1 MLWFLWQ
8 AIADEEFESLPPNE
22 RSRKF
27 ENQIVFERVFEK
39 QSSLKR
45 KERLKK
51 VVAKLRW
58 QKCINTAQ
66 ACARFN
72 NPTSAGSK

>member
-1 MLWFLWQ
+1 MYCLK
-8 AIADEEFESLPPNE
+8 ANAPEEFESLPANE
-22 RSRKF
+22 RSRMF

-39 QSSLKR
+39 QSSLRR

-58 QKCINTAQ
+58 QKCINAAQ
-66 ACARFN
+66 AFARFGH
-72 NPTSAGSK
+72 TSSASTD

>member
-1 MLWFLWQ
+1 MYCIQ
-8 AIADEEFESLPPNE
+8 ANTSDEFESLPANE

-39 QSSLKR
+39 QSSLRR

-58 QKCINTAQ
+58 QKCINAAQ
-66 ACARFN
+66 AFSRFGH
-72 NPTSAGSK
+72 TSSMSTS